1 VALFSDF
8 PLKPDLLTTIA
19 ELGYE
24 SMTPIQ
30 EQAIP
35 LLLEGRDIIGQS
47 KTGSGKTAAFA
58 IPIVQTVRSDRY
70 VQALVLCPT
79 RELCEQVAKEIR
91 KLGRRLP
98 GFQVLISSGGVPG
111 KPQSEQLRR
120 GVHVVVGTPGR
131 VLDHLN
137 RGNLSVRDVQTLV
150 LDEADRM
157 LDMGF
162 EDEMSAI
169 MNEMPQA
176 RQTVLFS
183 ATFPENV
190 DHLART
196 YMTDPA
202 RIEIASEREEIPA
215 ITQVVYDSSKETK
228 ARDLLQVLNEFKPSS
243 AIVFCNLKVTVAEL
257 ALILEKQGVAA
268 GALHG
273 DLEQEDRN
281 KVMAM
286 FRNETIRVLVATDV
300 AARGLDVENLEL
312 VVNYDLSIH
321 GEDYVHRIGRT
332 GRAGREGVA
341 VSIATPRE
349 RERLAD
355 YAVERGFTVEH
366 RELPAA
372 GDLYEGG
379 MPHVSLEAKMST
391 VYISGGRKDKVRPG
405 DILGALTGET
415 AGLSG
420 SDIGKIEIFDR
431 FAYVGLA
438 RGQAAQVVEKLKS
451 GRIKGKMFIIRLV
464 R

>member
-1 VALFSDF
+1 VASFSNL
-8 PLKPDLLTTIA
+8 PLTTDLLATIG

-35 LLLEGRDIIGQS
+35 VLLEGRDLIGQS
-47 KTGSGKTAAFA
+47 KTGSGKTAAFS
-58 IPIVQTVRSDRY
+58 IPIVSRVHADRF

-79 RELCEQVAKEIR
+79 RELCEQVAREIR

-98 GFQVLISSGGVPG
+98 GFQVLILCGGTPG
-111 KPQSEQLRR
+111 RPQAEQLQR

-131 VLDHLN
+131 VLDHLD
-137 RGNLSVRDVQTLV
+137 RGNLSLVDIRTLV

-169 MNEMPQA
+169 LNETPRT

-183 ATFPENV
+183 ATFSENV
-190 DHLART
+190 ERVARQFLSE
-196 YMTDPA
+196 PVK
-202 RIEIASEREEIPA
+202 IEITPEPESAPSIRQIVFDSTEDAKPA
-215 ITQVVYDSSKETK
+215 N
-228 ARDLLQVLNEFKPSS
+228 LLRLLHEFKPLR
-243 AIVFCNLKVTVAEL
+243 AIVFCNLKVTVSDL
-257 ALILEKQGVAA
+257 ATTLSKHGVSV

-281 KVMAM
+281 KMMAM
-286 FRNETIRVLVATDV
+286 FRNESLRVLVATDV

-341 VSIATPRE
+341 VTLATSRE
-349 RERLAD
+349 RARLAE
-355 YAVERGFTVEH
+355 YALERGFTVES
-366 RELPAA
+366 REL
-372 GDLYEGG
+372 LRVFEGHE
-379 MPHVSLEAKMST
+379 MPYVSLEAKMAT
-391 VYISGGRKDKVRPG
+391 IYISGGRKDKVRPG

-420 SDIGKIEIFDR
+420 ADIGKIEIFDR
-431 FAYVGLA
+431 FAYVGIA
-438 RGQAAQVVEKLKS
+438 RGRAAQVVEKLKS
-451 GRIKGKMFIIRLV
+451 GRIKGKTFIIRLV